1 MQQRSVSE
9 QPAARLIL
17 LAAGSVAV
25 GVHAGLA
32 PEHLDEWPPLGALF
46 IAAAIIAAAAVTA
59 VGLRPADSRLTW
71 GLLLVL
77 AGLVGAYLLTRLVA
91 LPPVDPDRESLD
103 TIGVVTVAAE
113 LAGVIA
119 ALRLLH
125 APPTPA
131 AGSRTALSQGGT
143 Q

>member
-1 MQQRSVSE
+1 MQERSVPDR
-9 QPAARLIL
+9 QAARLIL

-32 PEHLDEWPPLGALF
+32 PEHLREWAPLGASF
-46 IAAAIIAAAAVTA
+46 IAAAVIAAAAVTA
-59 VGLRPADSRLTW
+59 VALRPRDAGATC

-91 LPPVDPDRESLD
+91 LPPLDPERESLE
-103 TIGVVTVAAE
+103 TVGLVTVAAE
-113 LAGVIA
+113 LAGVVA
-119 ALRLLH
+119 GLHLLL
-125 APPTPA
+125 PTPA
-131 AGSRTALSQGGT
+131 ARSRTALNQGGT